1 MNNTKGNAVLFS
13 EMTPPTGREDEFNDW
28 YDGHHS
34 PSHVQ
39 GVPGFISAMR
49 YQAPTG
55 PHFLA
60 IYELTGPE
68 ALEHEEYKKRK
79 LTPDDPTYQMLK
91 SVSGFTRYIARERF
105 TLAANGD
112 PDSHLDAMESMRRC
126 SSRMRA
132 GFFLGAS
139 R

>member
-68 ALEHEEYKKRK
+68 ALERTLMSMPICGITLKY
-79 LTPDDPTYQMLK
+79 LK
-91 SVSGFTRYIARERF
+91 S
-105 TLAANGD
+105 LN
-112 PDSHLDAMESMRRC
+112 HMRKELG
-126 SSRMRA
+126 MRVNE
-132 GFFLGAS
+132 
-139 R
+139 